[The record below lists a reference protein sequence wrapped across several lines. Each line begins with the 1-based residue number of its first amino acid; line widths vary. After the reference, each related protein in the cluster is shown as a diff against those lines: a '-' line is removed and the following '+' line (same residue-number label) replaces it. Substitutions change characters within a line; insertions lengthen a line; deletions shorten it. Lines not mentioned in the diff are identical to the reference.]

1 MLFRVIRD
9 SDVEIQEEA
18 EDLVRSFELAL
29 KRRRTGD
36 IVRLEI
42 LKNSN
47 NTTTSVIKPI
57 STCKKEKSKLNN
69 EYSKGKQ
76 DSSVVNIERMLN
88 GNALS
93 LLSPIKN

>member
-47 NTTTSVIKPI
+47 NDLIKFI
-57 STCKKEKSKLNN
+57 TNKLNV
-69 EYSKGKQ
+69 K
-76 DSSVVNIERMLN
+76 I
-88 GNALS
+88 
-93 LLSPIKN
+93 